1 MEAAD
6 WVSLSD
12 QELLERRISTLG
24 LRLEGTTLEPLIKQ
38 LYDELSAKG
47 LLFHPPCH
55 IGDEWFVSVGIPAI
69 FVPFFLVNDR
79 RRALERTM
87 MLEVEGGTKDWFMKL
102 IRHEAAHAY
111 NYAYHLPRNK
121 TWEKIFGQ
129 TSDDETP
136 DSYRPRPFSRSYVVN
151 LDDWYAQSHPDE
163 DFAETFA
170 VWLTPG
176 LDWRTRYAGWKA
188 LQKLEYVDELMRS
201 LAGKPPV
208 HTPKYRVAEY
218 DCLNLKLKTYYAR
231 KRKLYEDTYPD
242 FYDTDLR
249 QLFGAIRPTTL
260 DQDLSKEMKTEDW
273 KTEANVL
280 GALGTLGYAAEH
292 LAIFDDLDLVRQ
304 KLENFA
310 PDVIFNLADQFKNNR
325 GFDQNIVSFLEM
337 QGVPFTGCSAT
348 GLVLCKHKGISK
360 KILHYH
366 RIRVPNFVVIPR
378 GQRIVRPKQLK
389 FPVLVKPVKE
399 EASYGISQASFVETD
414 EQFRERAAFIH
425 EKQDADVIAEEYSE
439 GREIYVGLM
448 GNLRLTVFPIRE
460 LVFREVPPDEPKIAT
475 YRAKWDEEYRKRWG
489 LQNKFAVGLEPA
501 LGARIEE
508 TCKRIYRLLTIDG
521 YARIDLRL
529 TPANEIYFIEAN
541 PNPILAEDE
550 DFAQAAGKAGLPYP
564 QLIDRIIR
572 QGMNTLRD

>member
-1 MEAAD
+1 
-6 WVSLSD
+6 
-12 QELLERRISTLG
+12 
-24 LRLEGTTLEPLIKQ
+24 
-38 LYDELSAKG
+38 
-47 LLFHPPCH
+47 
-55 IGDEWFVSVGIPAI
+55 
-69 FVPFFLVNDR
+69 
-79 RRALERTM
+79 
-87 MLEVEGGTKDWFMKL
+87 MK
-102 IRHEAAHAY
+102 
-111 NYAYHLPRNK
+111 K
-121 TWEKIFGQ
+121 
-129 TSDDETP
+129 
-136 DSYRPRPFSRSYVVN
+136 
-151 LDDWYAQSHPDE
+151 
-163 DFAETFA
+163 
-170 VWLTPG
+170 
-176 LDWRTRYAGWKA
+176 
-188 LQKLEYVDELMRS
+188 
-201 LAGKPPV
+201 
-208 HTPKYRVAEY
+208 
-218 DCLNLKLKTYYAR
+218 KLKVLA
-231 KRKLYEDTYPD
+231 
-242 FYDTDLR
+242 
-249 QLFGAIRPTTL
+249 LFDAIRPTTI
-260 DQDLSKEMKTEDW
+260 DQDLSKEMKTADW

-280 GALGTLGYAAEH
+280 RALGTLGYTAEH

-366 RIRVPNFVVIPR
+366 RIHVPNFVVIPR
-378 GQRIVRPKQLK
+378 GQRIARPKQLK
-389 FPVLVKPVKE
+389 FPILVKPVKE

-425 EKQDADVIAEEYSE
+425 EKHDADVIAEEYVE
-439 GREIYVGLM
+439 GRELYVGLM
-448 GNLRLTVFPIRE
+448 GNLRLKVFPIRE

-501 LGARIEE
+501 LVARIEE

-572 QGMNTLRD
+572 QGLNTLRD